1 MSGIFYC
8 LAVVIGMPSQAATT
22 HQGPGGWR
30 GLQPPTPHGPSPGLP
45 LPTSKTALPSKLQAA
60 TFLAAPA
67 PGASSPARRFLSGR
81 RCRNLSI
88 PGPVPR
94 PARHPPARPAG
105 AATRPAARPAHSMH
119 GEVGGGGA
127 GGERAAVAVVGAPQ
141 LSGVCIGLPL
151 LAPLLGDGRQL
162 VVCLV

>member
-1 MSGIFYC
+1 MSGMFYC
-8 LAVVIGMPSQAATT
+8 LAVAIGLPSGLATL
-22 HQGPGGWR
+22 QGPGGGR

-45 LPTSKTALPSKLQAA
+45 LPTSKSTLPSKLQAA

-127 GGERAAVAVVGAPQ
+127 GSAGAAVAVVGGATA
-141 LSGVCIGLPL
+141 V
-151 LAPLLGDGRQL
+151 GRL
-162 VVCLV
+162 YWSSPAGTPTGR